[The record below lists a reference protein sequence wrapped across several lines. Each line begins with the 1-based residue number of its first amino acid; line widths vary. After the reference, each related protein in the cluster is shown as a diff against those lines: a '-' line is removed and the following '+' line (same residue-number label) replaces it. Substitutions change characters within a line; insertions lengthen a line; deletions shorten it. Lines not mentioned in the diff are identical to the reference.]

1 MVPTTRSSVTARSAG
16 IARARVAR
24 RVDPRS
30 RPGDALWDELGACH
44 RMLRAELRDV
54 VRRRGMYLSEYRA
67 LNRLK
72 DGEYRLADLAES
84 LGQSP
89 ASVTDL
95 ARQLESRG
103 WAVRR
108 PDPRDRRAYLLRCTS
123 RGTRAFRASRS
134 EYRRRLD
141 EVYRFLSPRA
151 RRNLARSLKEL
162 HALLQERR
170 RPLA

>member
-1 MVPTTRSSVTARSAG
+1 MVPTIRRSARSA
-16 IARARVAR
+16 RVAPPRAAR
-24 RVDPRS
+24 RADPRS
-30 RPGDALWDELGACH
+30 GPGDALWDELGACH
-44 RMLRAELRDV
+44 RMLRAELREV

-72 DGEYRLADLAES
+72 DGEHRLADLAES

-89 ASVTDL
+89 ASLTDL

-108 PDPRDRRAYLLRCTS
+108 PDPRDRRAFLLRCTP

-141 EVYRFLSPRA
+141 ELYQLLSPRA
-151 RRNLARSLKEL
+151 RWNLARDLKGL
-162 HALLQERR
+162 HALLEGRR
-170 RPLA
+170 RPSP